1 MNAVDPIREI
11 FGISA
16 LELFA
21 KKELFAEHGPL
32 ERFPAFLHKGPMESI
47 EALCRHYNGPLEVSQ
62 GSTQSGVQ
70 IPVGDAHASALL
82 ELGLTVFFAD
92 LRRAL
97 PESPRFLRALEAS
110 LGLPECA
117 SISAFVNA
125 PGSGL
130 AVHHDRFDQLFFHL
144 LGEKT
149 FRYAPNGFVE
159 NPDVQFSPFSAS
171 PPEWGQ
177 TYRRGFPLT
186 SEELLERD
194 FRSVTL
200 RPGSA
205 FFMPAGTWHTTA
217 EQREHALS
225 VVVAVRAPSRIE
237 VLVNFIR
244 YYAGQS
250 AAWRARPYTGWAS
263 DPSASHAER
272 EAFAALVADLGGRL
286 ASVPPSAAFDA
297 FVAHGFSVGTQAEFP
312 KQARFERYVRLPN
325 SSVRFED
332 DETPGKFRCAVSS
345 GPTNR
350 PQARTLLGFNVE
362 VRPVIEWVL
371 REQRAFTVAQAVEKF
386 QTFTREDLFELF
398 GWLAHAALIRPLPAP
413 EWDAV

>member
-1 MNAVDPIREI
+1 MRVVDPIREI

-21 KKELFAEHGPL
+21 KKELFVEHGPL
-32 ERFPAFLHKGPMESI
+32 ERFPAFLRKGPMESI
-47 EALCRHYNGPLEVSQ
+47 EALCRHYGGPLEVSQ
-62 GSTQSGVQ
+62 GSAQGGVQ

-82 ELGLTVFFAD
+82 KLGLTVFFAD
-92 LRRAL
+92 LRRTL
-97 PESPRFLRALEAS
+97 PESPSFLRALEAC

-117 SISAFVNA
+117 SISAFTNA

-130 AVHHDRFDQLFFHL
+130 AVHHDRFDQLFFHV

-186 SEELLERD
+186 SEEILARD
-194 FRSVTL
+194 FRTVTL

-217 EQREHALS
+217 EQREQALS

-237 VLVNFIR
+237 VLVNFLR

-250 AAWRARPYTGWAS
+250 AAWRARPYAGWAS
-263 DPSASHAER
+263 DPSATRAEH
-272 EAFAALVADLGGRL
+272 EVFAALVADLGARL
-286 ASVPPSAAFDA
+286 ATLSPSAAFDA
-297 FVAHGFSVGTQAEFP
+297 FTAHGFSVGMQSEYP
-312 KQARFERYVRLPN
+312 KRARFERYVRLPN
-325 SSVRFED
+325 SSARFED

-362 VRPVIEWVL
+362 ARPVIEWVL
-371 REQRAFTVAQAVEKF
+371 GEQKAFTVAEAVQKF
-386 QTFTREDLFELF
+386 PLFTKEDLFELF

-413 EWDAV
+413 EWDEP

>member
-32 ERFPAFLHKGPMESI
+32 ERFPVFLHKGPMESI
-47 EALCRHYNGPLEVSQ
+47 EALCRHYSGPLEVSQ
-62 GSTQSGVQ
+62 GTTQSGVQ
-70 IPVGDAHASALL
+70 IPVVDAHASALL

-217 EQREHALS
+217 EQSEHALS

-250 AAWRARPYTGWAS
+250 AAWRARPYAGWAT
-263 DPSASHAER
+263 DRSASHAER
-272 EAFAALVADLGGRL
+272 EAFAALVAELGGRL
-286 ASVPPSAAFDA
+286 ASLPPGAAFDA
-297 FVAHGFSVGTQAEFP
+297 FVAHGFSVGTQSEFP

-371 REQRAFTVAQAVEKF
+371 REQRAFTVAEAVEKF
-386 QTFTREDLFELF
+386 QAFTREDLFELF